1 MLDKNG
7 KEIRAGDTLFNPWD
21 ADQYHQVIEGTD
33 GRLYLGDLGSPL
45 ECYAPDKYWE
55 ISNNKIRD
63 EYGHINDNWRES
75 FAHEA
80 HTGFACENLSDAA
93 AEETPDPNPA
103 PNAPSILRE
112 AAQTIEDRA
121 ARRDLP
127 AERSMARAVGAFNT
141 LTGQDLT
148 ETQGWLFV
156 AVLKL
161 ARATAGKHNPDDLLD
176 AAAYVA
182 LALESEM
189 GGGR

>member
-1 MLDKNG
+1 MKMIHSD
-7 KEIRAGDTLFNPWD
+7 FD
-21 ADQYHQVIEGTD
+21 AFKKSMNEFEDWWNYDGSGMTPLPEHDIEEHS
-33 GRLYLGDLGSPL
+33 RRI
-45 ECYAPDKYWE
+45 A
-55 ISNNKIRD
+55 KIAWLSGAYIALNHKKPSMKFRK
-63 EYGHINDNWRES
+63 DNWP
-75 FAHEA
+75 HD
-80 HTGFACENLSDAA
+80 HPLNWDAA
-93 AEETPDPNPA
+93 AAGMPVDESDTDPPPQKASDAPA
-103 PNAPSILRE
+103 ILRK

-121 ARRDLP
+121 AERDLP

-182 LALESEM
+182 LALEAEI
-189 GGGR
+189 GGKQ